1 MYKRMLLCVTSATP
15 KDVVETAVRLCF
27 KETEVHVLHIVHLLN
42 DFKRKEVSKEFSWI
56 TDIFKKAGIK
66 CDLDIVESTDVKNAI
81 ISFAKKNS
89 SDVIVTGVIPRKGL
103 LGFFSESV
111 SDYVVKNAPCTV
123 ILVRKTGQLA

>member
-1 MYKRMLLCVTSATP
+1 MLLCVTSATP

-42 DFKRKEVSKEFSWI
+42 DFVRKEVSKEFAWI
-56 TDIFKKAGIK
+56 TEIFKKSGIK

>member
-42 DFKRKEVSKEFSWI
+42 DFVRKEVSKEFAWI
-56 TDIFKKAGIK
+56 TDVFKKAGIK

-81 ISFAKKNS
+81 ISYAKKNS
-89 SDVIVTGVIPRKGL
+89 SDVVVTGVIPRKGL
-103 LGFFSESV
+103 LGFFSESI

-123 ILVRKTGQLA
+123 ILVRKAGQLA

>member
-1 MYKRMLLCVTSATP
+1 MLLCVTSATP

-42 DFKRKEVSKEFSWI
+42 DFVRKEVSKEFAWI
-56 TDIFKKAGIK
+56 TEIFKKSGIK

-89 SDVIVTGVIPRKGL
+89 TDVIVTGVIPRKGL
-103 LGFFSESV
+103 LGFFSESI

>member
-1 MYKRMLLCVTSATP
+1 MLLCVTSATP

-42 DFKRKEVSKEFSWI
+42 DFVKKEVSKEFAWV
-56 TDIFKKAGIK
+56 TDIFKKSGIK
-66 CDLDIVESTDVKNAI
+66 CDLDMVESTDVKNAI

-89 SDVIVTGVIPRKGL
+89 TDVIVTGVIPRKGL
-103 LGFFSESV
+103 LGYFSESI

-123 ILVRKTGQLA
+123 ILVRKAGQLA